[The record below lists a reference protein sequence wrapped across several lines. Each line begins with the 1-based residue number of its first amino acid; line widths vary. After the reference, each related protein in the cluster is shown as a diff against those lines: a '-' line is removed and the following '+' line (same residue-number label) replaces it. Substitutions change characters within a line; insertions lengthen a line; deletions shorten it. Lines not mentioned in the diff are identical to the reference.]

1 MRYRKCGRAL
11 HTWPAI
17 PLDLLLF
24 HQQRH
29 EEAQHRLGTAVYGF
43 KEPTPLYPPSLS
55 RRYAIPLQEL
65 TCSGKFLCGLEG
77 GGEIDV
83 AEADSGPHGFEAF
96 DGEPIET
103 TVLDPCD
110 KSVAAE
116 LGDQA

>member
-1 MRYRKCGRAL
+1 MSGTDFVYHQAL
-11 HTWPAI
+11 
-17 PLDLLLF
+17 
-24 HQQRH
+24 
-29 EEAQHRLGTAVYGF
+29 EASGQ
-43 KEPTPLYPPSLS
+43 
-55 RRYAIPLQEL
+55 YAIPLQEL

>member
-1 MRYRKCGRAL
+1 MRSTMPRRCARCSPGLPRSGRARR
-11 HTWPAI
+11 A
-17 PLDLLLF
+17 LLLDKPKQP
-24 HQQRH
+24 HPVGS
-29 EEAQHRLGTAVYGF
+29 ALVPSRLLRGV
-43 KEPTPLYPPSLS
+43 L
-55 RRYAIPLQEL
+55 YAIPLQEL

-110 KSVAAE
+110 KSVA
-116 LGDQA
+116 

>member
-1 MRYRKCGRAL
+1 M
-11 HTWPAI
+11 
-17 PLDLLLF
+17 
-24 HQQRH
+24 
-29 EEAQHRLGTAVYGF
+29 GF
-43 KEPTPLYPPSLS
+43 KKNRKILE
-55 RRYAIPLQEL
+55 YAIPLQEL

-110 KSVAAE
+110 ESVAAE
-116 LGDQA
+116 LGNQA